1 MLLSVGL
8 IFGNNYSNSPYE
20 LTGCVNDARKMERML
35 KETLLFNDVEVFT
48 EVKGQALCDLVL
60 DAVRRTHMQHVVNLW
75 IHFSGHA
82 GQVRSN
88 NSYESDGLDECIVP
102 VDFQQVGLLRD
113 NFFRDAL
120 KRVNPR
126 TNVICTFDCCH
137 SGTITDL
144 KYAYTRSNFGDPV
157 ITHSAYACDARVICL
172 SGCRDAETAK
182 EKDGIGIMTG
192 CLVELLERE
201 GPLVSL
207 RTLIDSLR
215 SDVQDKNSTQY
226 PVLSSSKRIDFSDIL
241 LRILV

>member
-8 IFGNNYSNSPYE
+8 IFGNDYPNTAHE
-20 LTGCVNDARKMERML
+20 LSGCVKDAGNMERML
-35 KETLLFNDVEVFT
+35 KETLLFNDVEVYT
-48 EVKGQALCDLVL
+48 EVKGRALCDLVL

-82 GQVRSN
+82 GQVRAN
-88 NSYESDGLDECIVP
+88 NDYESDGFDECVVP
-102 VDFQQVGLLRD
+102 VDFREVGLLRD

-137 SGTITDL
+137 SGTIADL
-144 KYAYTRSNFGDPV
+144 KYAYTKSNFSDPV
-157 ITHSAYACDARVICL
+157 VTHSAYACDARVVCL

-182 EKDGIGIMTG
+182 EKNGVGIMTA
-192 CLVELLERE
+192 CLVEILERE
-201 GPLVSL
+201 GPFVSL

-215 SDVQDKNSTQY
+215 SAVRDKNPAQY
-226 PVLSSSKRIDFSDIL
+226 PVLSSSKRIDSSDIL